1 MSKTVSEIKKRP
13 LFPEGSAIVIG
24 GSGGIGESV
33 CKNFISNN
41 VPVIFTYFKNEENAS
56 MLVKEVSENGGI
68 IESHQLSLTDRIKV
82 ENFFEEMKNL
92 KVKVHSIV
100 NATGADIRMRWI
112 NSLTYEEWEE
122 VMHNDS
128 DGFFNLVKSSLPLL
142 KENGGS
148 YTTISSIGLSRW
160 PTKDV
165 LSVAPKAVID
175 ALITGLAREEGR
187 NGVRANSVQLG
198 IIEAGIFLRIKDTEY
213 DERYIEAAKNNTA
226 LKRLGSAE
234 DVSDAV
240 IFLSS
245 NRANYITGQTIYL
258 DGGFRI

>member
-13 LFPEGSAIVIG
+13 LFPKGSAIVIG

-82 ENFFEEMKNL
+82 ENFFEEMKNS

>member
-13 LFPEGSAIVIG
+13 LFPKGSAIVIG

-82 ENFFEEMKNL
+82 ENFFEEMKNS

-187 NGVRANSVQLG
+187 NGIRANSVQLG

>member
-13 LFPEGSAIVIG
+13 LFPKGSAIVIG

-56 MLVKEVSENGGI
+56 MLVKEISENGGI

-82 ENFFEEMKNL
+82 ENFFEEIKNS

-187 NGVRANSVQLG
+187 NGIRANSVQLG

>member
-1 MSKTVSEIKKRP
+1 
-13 LFPEGSAIVIG
+13 
-24 GSGGIGESV
+24 
-33 CKNFISNN
+33 
-41 VPVIFTYFKNEENAS
+41 
-56 MLVKEVSENGGI
+56 
-68 IESHQLSLTDRIKV
+68 
-82 ENFFEEMKNL
+82 
-92 KVKVHSIV
+92 
-100 NATGADIRMRWI
+100 
-112 NSLTYEEWEE
+112 
-122 VMHNDS
+122 MHNDS

-187 NGVRANSVQLG
+187 NGIRANSVQLG

>member
-1 MSKTVSEIKKRP
+1 MQNEIEKFILFLKFELRLSTNTVASYKTDLKKYISFLSNNKNVLSLNSINYNDIREYISYLSKNKNKPSSINRNISSIKKFHLY
-13 LFPEGSAIVIG
+13 LFDNNIADNNPSELL
-24 GSGGIGESV
+24 ESQ
-33 CKNFISNN
+33 KNRRNFPNTLSVMEIEQ
-41 VPVIFTYFKNEENAS
+41 IF
-56 MLVKEVSENGGI
+56 
-68 IESHQLSLTDRIKV
+68 ESID
-82 ENFFEEMKNL
+82 
-92 KVKVHSIV
+92 
-100 NATGADIRMRWI
+100 
-112 NSLTYEEWEE
+112 
-122 VMHNDS
+122 
-128 DGFFNLVKSSLPLL
+128 
-142 KENGGS
+142 
-148 YTTISSIGLSRW
+148 TISSIGLSRW

-187 NGVRANSVQLG
+187 NGIRANSVQLG